1 MTENSLTLEDRA
13 FGCVIPEEPPTFLD
27 KLSDNMLPVV
37 ATLVLITLVGWSI
50 TIVLNTMRSLSTIIS
65 VVTCSRDDLDLQ
77 KS

>member
-37 ATLVLITLVGWSI
+37 ATLVLITLLGWS
-50 TIVLNTMRSLSTIIS
+50 LNNCIE
-65 VVTCSRDDLDLQ
+65 
-77 KS
+77 